1 MFIYYSPHTDLS
13 TGAEEGEEA
22 EREQE
27 LACRKAKAVQREQR
41 KQNRNAGIQDQ
52 PKPRQDSSVCF

>member
-22 EREQE
+22 EHEQE
-27 LACRKAKAVQREQR
+27 LAWWKAKVVQHEQC
-41 KQNRNAGIQDQ
+41 KQNHDAGIQDQ
-52 PKPRQDSSVCF
+52 PEPHQDSSVCF